1 MVASEEMEIKP
12 LAVEEVAEEEVT
24 EMKIDLLDPLEVAP
38 EEEAEVAVEV
48 AEVVEEM
55 MESVEIKLLKKID
68 LTRNSMNIGKRVDS
82 KNMLTKT

>member
-1 MVASEEMEIKP
+1 MEIKP